1 MKQPQLSHW
10 KTNPSPVWA
19 VVTVRISHQQPAMG
33 FNVWGPKE
41 FAFPLKNRLWSASCC
56 QWWFFITGILALT
69 RMPFNTPKGQ
79 WQPGICMPLVLAG
92 TRDFWNMQSDA
103 SVHLETLA
111 INGAA
116 KHQYLHDYTVN
127 QMICKYIYI
136 YYVCINVWTKYLYVN
151 LYIQLSGV
159 QNFN

>member
-1 MKQPQLSHW
+1 
-10 KTNPSPVWA
+10 
-19 VVTVRISHQQPAMG
+19 
-33 FNVWGPKE
+33 
-41 FAFPLKNRLWSASCC
+41 
-56 QWWFFITGILALT
+56 LT

-136 YYVCINVWTKYLYVN
+136 MSASMYEQSI
-151 LYIQLSGV
+151 SM
-159 QNFN
+159 